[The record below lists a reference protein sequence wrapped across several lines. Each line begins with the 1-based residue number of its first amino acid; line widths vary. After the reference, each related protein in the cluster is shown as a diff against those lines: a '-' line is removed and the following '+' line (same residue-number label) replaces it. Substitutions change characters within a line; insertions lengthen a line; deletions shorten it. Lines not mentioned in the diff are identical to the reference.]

1 MGLALIALAGF
12 LARVAARHADLVTLV
27 RLSSIVCAGG
37 PCPMVVDGVE
47 LRPGDG
53 GHLSIDGAQT
63 VAERLIDAVV
73 EARIAL
79 RDPRLGILDTRRGS
93 R

>member
-1 MGLALIALAGF
+1 VGLALIALAGF

-73 EARIAL
+73 EAANRVA
-79 RDPRLGILDTRRGS
+79 
-93 R
+93 